1 MTTQG
6 ARSVPTPGAFIDWSQ
21 GTASKPAHVSLYTVT
36 FHQGGRPD
44 MHEWHRKYV
53 VTYAYA
59 PGNDAGYIYLPG
71 PSDGDVY
78 QRNTFSIVHGVEG
91 SWFRASAAWEQTV
104 RPLIERSAVPKAP

>member
-1 MTTQG
+1 
-6 ARSVPTPGAFIDWSQ
+6 
-21 GTASKPAHVSLYTVT
+21 VSLYTVT